1 MSTTAF
7 DFRIPVTSAPPAPPR
22 PTADALSASDC
33 DALVRAADLLG
44 AAVVL
49 VDPEGRV
56 ADLNEPAEALV
67 GGWGGVVGHHVED
80 VLAGGGPWAEAETLP
95 AEDGGCLVLLRDG
108 AALQAAEADRD
119 ASQRLARAL
128 LVTIPDIV
136 YLFDI
141 GAGRNVWF
149 NREIAEVTGY
159 TADEMRAMGR
169 GLNALVHPDDL
180 EAWPAFVAER
190 DGLPDGA
197 FASFEY
203 RVRHRDGTWRWL
215 SARETV
221 FARDADGRPAQAFGV
236 AQDVT
241 ERKEAERTLAERAAH
256 QGRIAEALQ
265 RPLLRAPVSGPA
277 GGLLVHSV
285 YRPASEEA
293 LVGGDFFDVVD
304 LGAGRTALVVGDVM
318 GKGLQAAT
326 GTAQAK
332 FMLRTLL
339 LEGYAPAAAL
349 ARLNGYLYRTGLGD
363 GGDPADSPF
372 LAAAV
377 AVVDPTSG
385 TAAFAVAGAEP
396 PLVARAGVEAVACGG
411 LPLGVLPEWEQDG
424 DDVARLAP
432 GDLVALYTDGL
443 TEAQNAQGDLFGVGR
458 VQAALDGARR
468 LAPDRVG
475 DALVDRARA
484 WAGGARHDDVCLLV
498 AQVAAPPRPSYVVRR
513 G

>member
-1 MSTTAF
+1 MTAL
-7 DFRIPVTSAPPAPPR
+7 DPAPP
-22 PTADALSASDC
+22 PLVPLGGADR
-33 DALVRAADLLG
+33 DAFARAAELLG
-44 AAVVL
+44 AAVVE
-49 VDPEGRV
+49 VDWAGRV
-56 ADLNEPAEALV
+56 RDLNGLAEALLGARGDV
-67 GGWGGVVGHHVED
+67 YGRDADD
-80 VLAGGGPWAEAETLP
+80 VLDGPWHEAERLP
-95 AEDGGCLVLLRDG
+95 TADGGCLLLLRGGD
-108 AALQAAEADRD
+108 ALREAEADRD

-128 LVTIPDIV
+128 LVTIPDVV
-136 YLFDI
+136 YVFDI
-141 GAGRNVWF
+141 AAGRNVWF

-159 TADEMRAMGR
+159 TATEMRAMGR

-180 EAWPAFVAER
+180 ARWPAFVAER

-203 RVRHRDGTWRWL
+203 RVRHRDGSWRWL

-221 FARDADGRPAQAFGV
+221 FARDAAGRPAQAFGV

-265 RPLLRAPVSGPA
+265 RPLLQAPVAGRG
-277 GGLLVHSV
+277 GGLRVHSV
-285 YRPASEEA
+285 YRPASDEA

-304 LGAGRTALVVGDVM
+304 LGGGRTALVVGDVM

-339 LEGYAPAAAL
+339 LEGHAPDKAF

-363 GGDPADSPF
+363 AGEHADSPF

-377 AVVDPTSG
+377 AVVDVG
-385 TAAFAVAGAEP
+385 GGAVRFAVAGAEP
-396 PLVARAGVEAVACGG
+396 PLVARRDGGVEAVACGG
-411 LPLGVLPEWEQDG
+411 LPLGVVPEWEQDG
-424 DDVARLAP
+424 AGTTLVGP

-443 TEAQNAQGDLFGVGR
+443 TEARNATGDLFGVGR
-458 VQAALDGARR
+458 VQAALGGAQR
-468 LAPDRVG
+468 LPPDQIGDVLADRVQ
-475 DALVDRARA
+475 A
-484 WAGGARHDDVCLLV
+484 WAEGVRHDDTCLLV
-498 AQVAAPPRPSYVVRR
+498 AQVVPPTRPSYVVRR

>member
-1 MSTTAF
+1 M
-7 DFRIPVTSAPPAPPR
+7 TSPPPAPPR
-22 PTADALSASDC
+22 PATDALSAADR

-44 AAVVL
+44 AAVVR
-49 VDPEGRV
+49 VDGAGRV
-56 ADLNEPAEALV
+56 ADLNGPADALV
-67 GGWGGVVGHHVED
+67 GGGAVGRRVGD
-80 VLAGGGPWAEAETLP
+80 VLPEDGTWAEAERLP
-95 AEDGGCLVLLRDG
+95 TADGGCLILLRDG

-128 LVTIPDIV
+128 LVTIPDVV
-136 YLFDI
+136 YVFDI
-141 GAGRNVWF
+141 AAGRNVWF

-159 TADEMRAMGR
+159 TAAEMRAMGR

-180 EAWPAFVAER
+180 ARWPAFVAER

-203 RVRHRDGTWRWL
+203 RVRHRDGQWRWL

-221 FARDADGRPAQAFGV
+221 FVRDADGRPAQAFGV

-241 ERKEAERTLAERAAH
+241 DQKEAERTLAERAAH

-265 RPLLRAPVSGPA
+265 RPLLRAPVSGAA
-277 GGLLVHSV
+277 GGLRVHSV

-293 LVGGDFFDVVD
+293 LVGGDFFDIVD

-339 LEGYAPAAAL
+339 LEGHAPAAAL

-363 GGDPADSPF
+363 SGDPADSPF

-377 AVVDPTSG
+377 AVVD
-385 TAAFAVAGAEP
+385 AAAGAASFAVAGAEP
-396 PLVARAGVEAVACGG
+396 PLVARRGAGGRGGVEAVACGG
-411 LPLGVLPEWEQDG
+411 LPLGVLPHWEQDG
-424 DDVARLAP
+424 PDALALVP

-443 TEAQNAQGDLFGVGR
+443 TEAQNAEGDLFGVGR
-458 VQAALDGARR
+458 VQAALAGAQR
-468 LAPDRVG
+468 LPPERVG
-475 DALVDRARA
+475 DVLADRVQA
-484 WAGGARHDDVCLLV
+484 WADGVRHDDTCLLV
-498 AQVAAPPRPSYVVRR
+498 AQVLHPAPPPRPSYVVRR

>member
-1 MSTTAF
+1 M
-7 DFRIPVTSAPPAPPR
+7 TSPPAAPPR
-22 PTADALSASDC
+22 PTAAALSAADR

-44 AAVVL
+44 AAVVR
-49 VDPEGRV
+49 VDGAGRV
-56 ADLNEPAEALV
+56 ADLNGPADALV
-67 GGWGGVVGHHVED
+67 GGGAVGRRVGD
-80 VLAGGGPWAEAETLP
+80 VLPEDGPWAEAERIPT
-95 AEDGGCLVLLRDG
+95 ADGGCLVLLRDG

-169 GLNALVHPDDL
+169 GLNALVHSDDL

-203 RVRHRDGTWRWL
+203 RVRHRDGRWRWL

-285 YRPASEEA
+285 YRPASSEA

-349 ARLNGYLYRTGLGD
+349 ARLNGHLYRTGLGD
-363 GGDPADSPF
+363 AGDPADSPF

-377 AVVDPTSG
+377 AVVDVEG
-385 TAAFAVAGAEP
+385 GAVRFAVAGAEP
-396 PLVARAGVEAVACGG
+396 PLVARADGRGGVEAVACGG

-424 DDVARLAP
+424 DGVAPLGP

-468 LAPDRVG
+468 LAPNRVG
-475 DALVDRARA
+475 DALVDRVRA
-484 WAGGARHDDVCLLV
+484 WADGVRHDDVCLLV
-498 AQVAAPPRPSYVVRR
+498 AQVAAPPGPSYVVRR